1 MSGLRQLLLKP
12 IRLVIDRVERL
23 VKRKLAGLIDA
34 CLEPVRDDL
43 KVLNAKMDQILD
55 INIAPEVL
63 QDFRTHNETLRAIQ
77 ADCDLVREMNPMF
90 NSFLRELTRLQLEC
104 EEMSWRLEQRERTTS
119 GRERE
124 AA

>member
-1 MSGLRQLLLKP
+1 MSGFRRFFLTPVRLL
-12 IRLVIDRVERL
+12 IDPVERL
-23 VKRKLAGLIDA
+23 IKRKLAGLIDA

-43 KVLNAKMDQILD
+43 RVLNAKMDQILD
-55 INIAPEVL
+55 INVAPAVL

-90 NSFLRELTRLQLEC
+90 NSFLRDLTRLQLQC
-104 EEMSWRLEQRERTTS
+104 EDLSWRLDSSDPPGTTQA
-119 GRERE
+119 GE